1 VCGPQPASRGSGQF
15 GDATSIAASRSWE
28 GALTYLSTASDGR
41 HLAVDSVGAP
51 DGVSVFL
58 LHATPGSRSGPRP
71 RSSVLYRL
79 GVRLICYDRPGYG
92 GSDRDRARSVAD
104 AASDV
109 ATIADSLNIR
119 RFSVVGHASGGP
131 HALACATLLRERV
144 HSAAVLVGL
153 APWDAEGL
161 DWTLGMTGSKV
172 REYYDANTDI
182 SSLTASLIEQAEQ
195 ARYDSEAMLR
205 LLFPEF
211 RSKAG
216 SAVDDIVIRNQL
228 IHSYSEAMRHGMD
241 GWIDDTIAL
250 VRPWGFD
257 LSSVVAPVLLWHG
270 TDDELSPVSH
280 SYWLAKRIDRAEIQV
295 NTGAVHSDAVQA
307 LPGVLKW
314 VKKHWI
320 DELD

>member
-1 VCGPQPASRGSGQF
+1 M
-15 GDATSIAASRSWE
+15 
-28 GALTYLSTASDGR
+28 
-41 HLAVDSVGAP
+41 DSVGAP
-51 DGVSVFL
+51 HGVSIFL

-92 GSDRDRARSVAD
+92 ESDRVTARSVAD

-109 ATIADSLNIR
+109 ATIADSLNIE

-131 HALACATLLRERV
+131 HALACAALLRERV
-144 HSAAVLVGL
+144 QSAAILVGL

-161 DWTLGMTGSKV
+161 NWTLGMTESKV
-172 REYYDANTDI
+172 REYSDANIDI
-182 SSLTASLIEQAEQ
+182 VNLIASLTEQAEQ
-195 ARYDSEAMLR
+195 VRDDPEGMLR

-211 RSKAG
+211 RSRAG

-228 IHSYSEAMRHGMD
+228 IYSYSEAMRHGMD
-241 GWIDDTIAL
+241 GWIDDTLAL

-257 LSSVVAPVLLWHG
+257 LSAIVAPVLLWHG
-270 TDDELSPVSH
+270 TDDELSPVAH
-280 SYWLAKRIDRAEIQV
+280 SFWLAKRIKTAEIQV

-307 LPGVLKW
+307 LPGVLTW
-314 VKKHWI
+314 VKKRWA